1 MIGWLMIAC
10 LVGGMTWF
18 FCVGSIFLVKSLEAW
33 NKQGER

>member
-18 FCVGSIFLVKSLEAW
+18 FAAFAYTVLMWSK
-33 NKQGER
+33 NRRERAK